1 MVEDLSLRTVV
12 ARVAR
17 LLVDRAR
24 GTRTLIEEPATS
36 KPEHTQ
42 DEIAAMVGSVREV
55 VQRALKTLE
64 QVGLI
69 QWRADRFR
77 SLIRKRWMGGPN
89 PSRRYWSTGGPDDVV
104 DFRVLRPL
112 HARFLSSPSRRVC
125 RAFVRGGPD
134 DGYT

>member
-24 GTRTLIEEPATS
+24 GTQTLIEEPATS
-36 KPEHTQ
+36 KPEYTQ

-64 QVGLI
+64 HVGLI
-69 QWRADRFR
+69 QMARGRIQVIDPEALDGWTE
-77 SLIRKRWMGGPN
+77 SE
-89 PSRRYWSTGGPDDVV
+89 S
-104 DFRVLRPL
+104 RVLEYRR
-112 HARFLSSPSRRVC
+112 AR
-125 RAFVRGGPD
+125 
-134 DGYT
+134 